1 MGGGRSKRREL
12 RDPRKAR
19 FPIAIQARTASYWM
33 EGSRLPREN
42 GNEHAVNAKIA
53 KWFREWAG
61 AVAVGLTFTGLMTG
75 ATWILGERISDV
87 EARLGERISN
97 VETRLGERISDVEI
111 RLGERISDVET
122 RLGERISDVETRV
135 SVIETKLDLLL
146 AANGLKSAGEPRP
159 ASAGSG

>member
-1 MGGGRSKRREL
+1 M
-12 RDPRKAR
+12 
-19 FPIAIQARTASYWM
+19 
-33 EGSRLPREN
+33 
-42 GNEHAVNAKIA
+42 NAKIT

-61 AVAVGLTFTGLMTG
+61 AVAVGLTFTGLVAG

-87 EARLGERISN
+87 E
-97 VETRLGERISDVEI
+97 T

-146 AANGLKSAGEPRP
+146 AANGLKTAGEPRP
-159 ASAGSG
+159 ASAGAG